1 MYVWINVLYLLHDY
15 TLNIDLLYLT
25 LLLLIVIFWQ
35 RINILFKNSLMVIYR
50 IVVIWKIT
58 ATVLIPMAD
67 VMTKL
72 CLPGCGVVLIQ
83 SKWIKNKLYY

>member
-1 MYVWINVLYLLHDY
+1 MYVWINVLYLLHNY
-15 TLNIDLLYLT
+15 TLNIDLLYFT

-58 ATVLIPMAD
+58 AMVLIPMAD

-72 CLPGCGVVLIQ
+72 YLPDCGVVLIQ
-83 SKWIKNKLYY
+83 SK